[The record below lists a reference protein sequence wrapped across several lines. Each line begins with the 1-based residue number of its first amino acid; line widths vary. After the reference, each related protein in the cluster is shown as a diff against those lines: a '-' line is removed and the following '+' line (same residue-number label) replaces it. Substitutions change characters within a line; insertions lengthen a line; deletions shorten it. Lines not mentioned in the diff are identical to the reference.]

1 MEGGGVNLPSCA
13 VPSQRGKPGADLPVW
28 YPFHHSAPTM
38 QILARGKKEEEN
50 EKDLLSVWRE
60 IFKRLHWELI

>member
-1 MEGGGVNLPSCA
+1 MEGGGVDLSSCA

-38 QILARGKKEEEN
+38 QILAREKKR
-50 EKDLLSVWRE
+50 K
-60 IFKRLHWELI
+60 

>member
-1 MEGGGVNLPSCA
+1 MEGGGVDLSSCA

-38 QILARGKKEEEN
+38 QILAREKK
-50 EKDLLSVWRE
+50 R
-60 IFKRLHWELI
+60 

>member
-1 MEGGGVNLPSCA
+1 MEGRGVDLPSCA

-38 QILARGKKEEEN
+38 QILAREKKEEEN
-50 EKDLLSVWRE
+50 ERIYFLFGERFLKGCTGS
-60 IFKRLHWELI
+60 

>member
-1 MEGGGVNLPSCA
+1 MEGGGVDLPSCA

-38 QILARGKKEEEN
+38 QILAWEKKKKKMKGFTFCLER
-50 EKDLLSVWRE
+50 D
-60 IFKRLHWELI
+60 F